1 MLNSKQISV
10 HRSETG
16 GITILVALMLL
27 VLLTIAAV
35 GMSKNSFREIVTTG
49 FVRQGAMARNVAD
62 SGVEWAIHWIDL
74 ENGKVATG
82 VAQQFTAVKAGLLQ
96 DPLLAGKAKDITSVN
111 PAAPTDYVP
120 GDALQSDL
128 TLVGPAG
135 VTQGFTVGLTLMGKL
150 PIANMSQGTG
160 AGAFTPAAGGPLN
173 QAPDLW
179 AVRSDAQVI
188 QGPTTFIHA
197 KEVWVSTPVQ

>member
-1 MLNSKQISV
+1 MRNPDRRTLTGT
-10 HRSETG
+10 ETG

-35 GMSKNSFREIVTTG
+35 GMSRNSFREIVTTG
-49 FVRQGAMARNVAD
+49 FVRQGAMARNTAD

-96 DPLLAGKAKDITSVN
+96 DPLLAGKAKDITSTS
-111 PAAPTDYVP
+111 PAAPSDYVP
-120 GDALQSDL
+120 GSSLLPEL
-128 TLVGPAG
+128 TMAGPAG

-150 PIANMSQGTG
+150 PIANMSQGIG
-160 AGAFTPAAGGPLN
+160 GGAFTPAAGGPLN

-197 KEVWVSTPVQ
+197 KEVWISTPVQ